1 MQATRKQAR
10 TLTLCAFVVLVL
22 VWGSF
27 PVAARI
33 GVQHAPPLLL
43 STVRFLLAFVITAS
57 MALLQRKRLRLPWRQ
72 HLQIASISTLMV
84 GIPGSIFFAA
94 VPYAPV
100 SILTIMWATTPI
112 FAALFTVREAGEV
125 HGWRLLLSLCT
136 GLLGAFLVLS
146 GRLPFLQGATLF
158 ADRGPALAG
167 ELAVLASAVI
177 YGLGIRAARRGNPD
191 IPVVVFTAWQLLY
204 SGIFLLVMS
213 LIFEAGQGLPFDVPT
228 IGTLLY
234 LVIFCSCLTFLLTFW
249 LIRRIG
255 AIRTAYIDFL
265 TPGVTVLL
273 SYVLLGESLAPIKI
287 AGLALVLLG
296 VFLVEI

>member
-1 MQATRKQAR
+1 MQATRSQAR
-10 TLTLCAFVVLVL
+10 TITLGAFFVLVL

-43 STVRFLLAFVITAS
+43 SAVRFLLAFVITAGI
-57 MALLQRKRLRLPWRQ
+57 ALFQRKRLRLPWRQ
-72 HLQIASISTLMV
+72 HVPIISISTLMV

-100 SILTIMWATTPI
+100 SILTTMWATTPI
-112 FAALFTVREAGEV
+112 FAALFTVRETGEV

-146 GRLPFLQGATLF
+146 GHLPFLQGTSLF
-158 ADRGPALAG
+158 ADRGPALIG
-167 ELAVLASAVI
+167 ELAVLGSAAI
-177 YGLGIRAARRGNPD
+177 YGLGIRAAKRGNPD
-191 IPVVVFTAWQLLY
+191 IPVVVFTTWQLLY
-204 SGIFLLVMS
+204 SSLFLLLMS
-213 LIFEAGQGLPFDVPT
+213 LIFETGQGLPVDLPT

-265 TPGVTVLL
+265 TPGVTVIL
-273 SYVLLGESLAPIKI
+273 SYILLGESLTPIKLG
-287 AGLALVLLG
+287 GLALVLLG